1 MHGVQLTRLLPE
13 PLILAIQMINSDVR
27 AHTCTVIMAC
37 VGVQVFSVPA
47 DGFPE
52 SPRQKKGHHNDEHCN
67 GQKYQNWIFHLSSKP
82 VIGNYCDR

>member
-52 SPRQKKGHHNDEHCN
+52 SSSQLKGDHIDQHCN

-82 VIGNYCDR
+82 VVGNYCNR